1 MAVVKVRN
9 LWTAFITAF
18 FAVLATLGLTTP
30 AAAARAAVAQP
41 ADQPADRGA
50 ETAVPA
56 PAAPVPAPRVDSG
69 GTVGAP
75 AAGSRRRTSAPAP
88 AALEPRAPRDRS
100 LPPTIKQRITAEAHG
115 SSPSVRRIPAQLP
128 LQDDASGPG
137 ASGSDA
143 SGRAASGLADVAL
156 AGAA

>member
-30 AAAARAAVAQP
+30 AIAAAGSAAQP

-50 ETAVPA
+50 ETVAPAPVVPA
-56 PAAPVPAPRVDSG
+56 QVPAPRVDPG
-69 GTVGAP
+69 ATATRGTGVAE
-75 AAGSRRRTSAPAP
+75 RRRAPEP
-88 AALEPRAPRDRS
+88 AVAAHEPRERA

-128 LQDDASGPG
+128 LDGMLE
-137 ASGSDA
+137 
-143 SGRAASGLADVAL
+143 GLGDVAL
-156 AGAA
+156 AAA